1 VTSIGTRAFYNC
13 SSLKSVTIQEG
24 VKSIGDQAFS
34 GCSSLTT
41 ITIPESV
48 TSIGDYTF
56 SGCKSLK
63 SLTLPTSVT
72 SIGDGAFY
80 NCSSLTDITIP
91 ASVKSIGEGVFNSTW
106 LKRLIV
112 LSKHIS
118 IPEYSNVIYGDS
130 IINGLVVKGNKVVG
144 VVDSHIISVT
154 IPKGITSIGDNVFED
169 CYSIKFIIW
178 GAENCTDFSS
188 SIFNESKDK
197 ITSFTFGSEVEH
209 IPAYVCSGMYKLT
222 SITIP
227 KSVTSIGNW
236 AFAGCSSLQ
245 TINYT
250 GTKKQWKSIKNT
262 NLTIDPQK
270 QIVVHCTDGYVK
282 LKGK

>member
-1 VTSIGTRAFYNC
+1 VFDGCSALTSITIPNSVTSIGTRAFYNC

-24 VKSIGDQAFS
+24 VKSIGDWAFR
-34 GCSSLTT
+34 GCSSLKSV
-41 ITIPESV
+41 TIPNSV
-48 TSIGDYTF
+48 TSIGER
-56 SGCKSLK
+56 
-63 SLTLPTSVT
+63 
-72 SIGDGAFY
+72 AFY

-91 ASVKSIGEGVFNSTW
+91 ESVKSIGEGVFNSTW

-245 TINYT
+245 TINYK

-270 QIVVHCTDGYVK
+270 QIVVHCTDGKLK